1 MVQGFDLIVLG
12 AGPSG
17 ASAARVA
24 ALGGLR
30 VALVDRAEF
39 PRDKLCGGGI
49 TGRSQRYMADYFDP
63 LPADLLHPIL
73 RLRLRHQGE
82 VLGEH
87 ECEPA
92 IGTVM
97 RRRFDAVLRDQALT
111 AGAVDFSGRRLASL
125 DPGTGRVVLADGTE
139 LQAPILIGADGVKSQ
154 LARTLWG
161 QSYDLA
167 GVAFALEVE
176 APMQGDP
183 GVMEIDLAAANW
195 GYGWAFPKAGGLTL
209 GVGGLAPRNP
219 NLKGTF
225 NHWLGASGYPQDLRM
240 KGHHLPFGGFPE
252 IPGEGRCLLVGDA
265 AGLVDPITGE
275 GIAWAIHSGAL
286 AGRAAIRAKAED
298 SPGVALRHYAAALA
312 PVQTELRYARRLRQ
326 LIFAAPLRGRF
337 ARVAAL
343 NPALQRHYIDLL
355 QGRRDYADLGFGSA
369 WRLVRRLVRDGR
381 AGTGGL
387 DASASRG

>member
-1 MVQGFDLIVLG
+1 MTRDFDLIVLG

-17 ASAARVA
+17 ATAARMA
-24 ALGGLR
+24 ARGGLR

-49 TGRSQRYMADYFDP
+49 TGRSQRYLDAYYDP
-63 LPADLLHPIL
+63 LPDDLMHRIT
-73 RLRLRHQGE
+73 RFRLRHQGE
-82 VLGEH
+82 ILGEH
-87 ECEPA
+87 ECQPP
-92 IGTVM
+92 IGTIM
-97 RRRFDAVLRDQALT
+97 RRRFDAVLRDQALA
-111 AGAVDFSGRRLASL
+111 AGAVDFSGRRIASL
-125 DPGTGRVVLADGTE
+125 DPGTGRVVLACGTE
-139 LQAPILIGADGVKSQ
+139 LTAPILIGADGVKSQ

-176 APMQGDP
+176 APAQGDP
-183 GVMEIDLAAANW
+183 AVMEIDLAAANW

-209 GVGGLAPRNP
+209 GVGGLAPLNP
-219 NLKGTF
+219 DLKGTF
-225 NHWLGASGYPQDLRM
+225 TDWLGANDYPQDLRM

-252 IPGEGRCLLVGDA
+252 VPGEGRCLLVGDA

-326 LIFAAPLRGRF
+326 LIFAGPLRGRF
-337 ARVAAL
+337 ARVAAR
-343 NPALQRHYIDLL
+343 NPAMQRRYLDLL
-355 QGRRDYADLGFGSA
+355 QGRRDYADLGLGSV
-369 WRLVRRLVRDGR
+369 WRLARRIVLGGGR
-381 AGTGGL
+381 ASL
-387 DASASRG
+387 DAPVPRG